1 MLVSGM
7 WHGFSLNMMLWGGL
21 HGLYQIVERIPSLW
35 RPMVPP
41 QNQPLWKQ
49 WLGIVVVFFLVILA
63 WVPFRWEL
71 PVALQLW
78 EALLNW
84 SDLSIRYRRMLLI
97 LPLLFGSLVLDFIQ
111 YRSEDEFIFL
121 KWSPLTKA
129 ACMAIVLFV
138 IFILT
143 GGDFEQPFLY
153 QAF

>member
-1 MLVSGM
+1 
-7 WHGFSLNMMLWGGL
+7 
-21 HGLYQIVERIPSLW
+21 
-35 RPMVPP
+35 
-41 QNQPLWKQ
+41 
-49 WLGIVVVFFLVILA
+49 VILA

-97 LPLLFGSLVLDFIQ
+97 LPLLLGSLLLDFIQ

-129 ACMAIVLFV
+129 ACMAIVLFM

-143 GGDFEQPFLY
+143 GGDFEQPFVY
-153 QAF
+153 QTF

>member
-1 MLVSGM
+1 
-7 WHGFSLNMMLWGGL
+7 
-21 HGLYQIVERIPSLW
+21 LW
-35 RPMVPP
+35 RPIVPP
-41 QNQPLWKQ
+41 QHQPPWRQ
-49 WLGIVVVFFLVILA
+49 WLGTVVVFFLVILA

-97 LPLLFGSLVLDFIQ
+97 LPLLLGSLVLDIIH

-121 KWSPLTKA
+121 KWSPLTRA

-138 IFILT
+138 IFMLT
-143 GGDFEQPFLY
+143 GGDFEQPFVY
-153 QAF
+153 QTF